1 MNFKYYIPLVMLAG
15 VSLVACQDDPE
26 DFDNAVYVPV
36 TDAVTQIAVKSTSTE
51 ATGYVQASI
60 AKKADTNITIQF
72 AVDPTKVELY
82 NALYSANAEL
92 LPAEFYSIP
101 NPAGEIIAG
110 GSTTEKLPV
119 KFVNLSNLTFHDN
132 DYVLPVSVVA
142 APVEIQGN
150 NTYYFLI
157 REASL
162 ISVVADINANYAI
175 FDQGSQATEMGGMT
189 QITVEGLLNPAKFD
203 HMISTFMGVEG
214 GVLLRFGDAGV
225 NPDQLQFAAPSGNVT
240 DAAWTIP
247 TNTWSAVAL
256 TYDGVTGEVNMYVNG
271 VKKGSTQ
278 VSAYRGTVDW
288 NTASGDITDGP
299 RGFYIGYSYDANRW
313 FDGMM
318 SEVRIWNRV
327 LTADE
332 IRAPY
337 HFYSVDP
344 QSEGLVAYWKFDNG
358 AGSLIT
364 DYANG
369 YDLICNKDPKWV
381 NVTLPAKN

>member
-1 MNFKYYIPLVMLAG
+1 
-15 VSLVACQDDPE
+15 
-26 DFDNAVYVPV
+26 
-36 TDAVTQIAVKSTSTE
+36 
-51 ATGYVQASI
+51 
-60 AKKADTNITIQF
+60 
-72 AVDPTKVELY
+72 
-82 NALYSANAEL
+82 
-92 LPAEFYSIP
+92 
-101 NPAGEIIAG
+101 
-110 GSTTEKLPV
+110 
-119 KFVNLSNLTFHDN
+119 
-132 DYVLPVSVVA
+132 
-142 APVEIQGN
+142 
-150 NTYYFLI
+150 
-157 REASL
+157 
-162 ISVVADINANYAI
+162 
-175 FDQGSQATEMGGMT
+175 
-189 QITVEGLLNPAKFD
+189 
-203 HMISTFMGVEG
+203 
-214 GVLLRFGDAGV
+214 
-225 NPDQLQFAAPSGNVT
+225 
-240 DAAWTIP
+240 
-247 TNTWSAVAL
+247 
-256 TYDGVTGEVNMYVNG
+256 MYVNG

>member
-1 MNFKYYIPLVMLAG
+1 MNFKKYIPVVMLAG
-15 VSLVACQDDPE
+15 VALASCQDDPQ
-26 DFDNAVYVPV
+26 DFANTVFVPATNTV
-36 TDAVTQIAVKSTSTE
+36 NQIAVKSTTTD

-60 AKKADTNITIQF
+60 ARKSDSDITLQFGAD
-72 AVDPTKVELY
+72 PSKVSLY
-82 NALYSANAEL
+82 NALYSETAEM
-92 LPAEFYSIP
+92 LPEEFYVIP
-101 NPAGEIIAG
+101 DPTATIVAG
-110 GSTTEKLPV
+110 GSNTDPV
-119 KFVNLSNLTFHDN
+119 EVQFVNLDNLTFDDN
-132 DYVLPVSVVA
+132 LYVLPVSVLS
-142 APVEIQGN
+142 APIEIQSN
-150 NTYYFLI
+150 NTYYFVI

-162 ISVVADINANYAI
+162 ISVVADMNQNFAI
-175 FDQGSQATEMGGMT
+175 FDNGSQATEMNGMT

-225 NPDQLQFAAPSGNVT
+225 EPNQLQFAAPNGNVT

-247 TNTWSAVAL
+247 TGTWSAVAL

-271 VKKGSTQ
+271 IKRGSTQ

-318 SEVRIWNRV
+318 SEVRVWNRV

-332 IRAPY
+332 LRAPY
-337 HFYSVDP
+337 HAYSVEPDSP
-344 QSEGLVAYWKFDNG
+344 GLVAYWKFDNG
-358 AGSLIT
+358 AGRLIT

-369 YDLICNKDPKWV
+369 YDLVCNSDPEWLP
-381 NVTLPAKN
+381 VTLPAKE